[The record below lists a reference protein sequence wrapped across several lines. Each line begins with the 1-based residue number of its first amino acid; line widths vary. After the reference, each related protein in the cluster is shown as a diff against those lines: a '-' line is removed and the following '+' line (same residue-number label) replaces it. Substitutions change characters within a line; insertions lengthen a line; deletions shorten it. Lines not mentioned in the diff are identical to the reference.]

1 MDDEESNRLESCLL
15 IIEYPLTLARKV
27 RAPYILF
34 GMRV

>member
-15 IIEYPLTLARKV
+15 IIEYPLTLAREV

-34 GMRV
+34 GIRV

>member
-15 IIEYPLTLARKV
+15 IIEYLLTLARKV
-27 RAPYILF
+27 RAPYTLF